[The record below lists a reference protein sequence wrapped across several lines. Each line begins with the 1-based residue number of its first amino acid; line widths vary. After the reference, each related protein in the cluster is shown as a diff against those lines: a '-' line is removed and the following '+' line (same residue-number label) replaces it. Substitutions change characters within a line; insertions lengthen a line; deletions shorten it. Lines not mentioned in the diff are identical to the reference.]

1 MRPSD
6 HQEDGRRREL
16 TDEVDQH
23 VPLASVVGGV
33 GEQEL
38 HQASVHRLLLL
49 GRLHAGVQEVVAA
62 LHLQGPTLALT
73 QLKESRFPLA
83 CLLLH
88 RWMEVGG
95 VSGPSSLSPQSHSPT
110 SLHHFHCSQCGQAD

>member
-1 MRPSD
+1 MRLRPSP
-6 HQEDGRRREL
+6 QEDGRGRGL

-38 HQASVHRLLLL
+38 HQAPVHRLLPL

-62 LHLQGPTLALT
+62 LHLQGAGHNARVNAARGE
-73 QLKESRFPLA
+73 QIAFDW
-83 CLLLH
+83 
-88 RWMEVGG
+88 WMEVGG
-95 VSGPSSLSPQSHSPT
+95 VSGASSLLLLIVKSQRQRL
-110 SLHHFHCSQCGQAD
+110 LHTTHH